1 VVICDDENTETKEL
15 VADKHLKQM
24 EILSDFEEEAML
36 FMTMQENK
44 DKKMKKRARQR
55 FRAQVI

>member
-1 VVICDDENTETKEL
+1 MVICDDENTETKDL
-15 VADKHLKQM
+15 VDDKHLKQE
-24 EILSDFEEEAML
+24 EILSDFEEKAML

>member
-1 VVICDDENTETKEL
+1 MVICDDENRETKEL
-15 VADKHLKQM
+15 VDDKHLKQK

>member
-1 VVICDDENTETKEL
+1 MVICDDENRETKEL
-15 VADKHLKQM
+15 VDDKHLKQE